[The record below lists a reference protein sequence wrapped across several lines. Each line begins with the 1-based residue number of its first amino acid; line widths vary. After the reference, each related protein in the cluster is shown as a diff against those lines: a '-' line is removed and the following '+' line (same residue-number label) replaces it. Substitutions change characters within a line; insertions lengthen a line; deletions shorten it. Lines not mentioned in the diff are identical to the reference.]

1 MESEYAI
8 GIDLGTT
15 FSAIGVWQN
24 DKVEMIPNLDGRRTT
39 PSYVAFAD
47 NCHLV
52 GQGALNQ
59 AHKNAKNT
67 VFDAKRLIGRKFSD
81 REVQMDRQLWPF
93 EVIQGAGDKPLIS
106 VTFMGEA
113 KVFHAEQIAAY
124 VLVQL
129 REYAEKY
136 LGEGAKVDKAVI
148 TVPAYFNDSQR
159 QATADAAKIAGI
171 EVLRIINEP
180 NAAAIA
186 YGIDKIQEGAQNV
199 LIVDLGGG
207 TFDVSVL
214 CLEEG
219 VFEVKATSGDTHL
232 GGEDFDN
239 RLVQFCI
246 KDFKEKSGVD
256 ISGLHAPLRRLRTQC
271 EKVKRLLSSSVEAT
285 VDVDMLHQG
294 EDYTVEISRAKFE
307 ELCGDLFIRCLPP
320 ISEVIRVSGVAKE
333 QIDEV
338 VLVGG
343 STRIPKLAEI
353 LQKFFNGKPLNNS
366 INPDE
371 AVAYGATI
379 QASILLGQGSDEAND
394 IVLIDVT
401 PLSLGVEKA
410 GGLFEK
416 IIKGNSSIPQ
426 KNQKVF
432 STSKDNQTEVKVKI
446 YEGERELT
454 KDNNLL
460 GTLTLKIPPAPA
472 RTPRI
477 NVTFDIDTN
486 GILQIK
492 AADVTTGVEQE
503 ITIVN
508 DKGRLS
514 EGEIDNMLK
523 DSEKYLE

>member
-1 MESEYAI
+1 
-8 GIDLGTT
+8 
-15 FSAIGVWQN
+15 
-24 DKVEMIPNLDGRRTT
+24 
-39 PSYVAFAD
+39 
-47 NCHLV
+47 
-52 GQGALNQ
+52 
-59 AHKNAKNT
+59 
-67 VFDAKRLIGRKFSD
+67 LIGRKFSD
-81 REVQMDRQLWPF
+81 RDVQMDKQLWPF
-93 EVIQGAGDKPLIS
+93 EVIQGAGDKPLIRVAS
-106 VTFMGEA
+106 MGEE

-159 QATADAAKIAGI
+159 QATADAGKIAGI

-186 YGIDKIQEGAQNV
+186 YGIDKIQDGAQNV

-271 EKVKRLLSSSVEAT
+271 EKVKRLLSSSFQAT

-320 ISEVIRVSGVAKE
+320 ISEVIKVSGVAKE

-353 LQKFFNGKPLNNS
+353 L
-366 INPDE
+366 
-371 AVAYGATI
+371 
-379 QASILLGQGSDEAND
+379 
-394 IVLIDVT
+394 
-401 PLSLGVEKA
+401 
-410 GGLFEK
+410 
-416 IIKGNSSIPQ
+416 
-426 KNQKVF
+426 
-432 STSKDNQTEVKVKI
+432 
-446 YEGERELT
+446 
-454 KDNNLL
+454 
-460 GTLTLKIPPAPA
+460 
-472 RTPRI
+472 
-477 NVTFDIDTN
+477 
-486 GILQIK
+486 
-492 AADVTTGVEQE
+492 
-503 ITIVN
+503 
-508 DKGRLS
+508 
-514 EGEIDNMLK
+514 
-523 DSEKYLE
+523 